1 MEGFDRFQ
9 NLAPLFPNDDSTHST
24 DSFDFRNVPRS
35 RFPSASPD
43 TPLNTMSLDLA
54 LEPAALLALP
64 SSSRPSPAF
73 GTATQQSSD
82 PVAQNLQSADSAHD
96 SAAANSQV
104 SAPAA
109 SGLAESALPFEEQ
122 VDAARR
128 AVVLNLVAVGGALPK
143 GYSDD
148 CYQRLEAALANP
160 AFSNERKLKEC
171 EAELQFL
178 KQVAATA
185 TPMIAHD
192 AVIGR
197 NGSPAQH
204 HAEPLAAD
212 ALPART
218 AHCGHAR
225 RTHRKKI
232 DLLPALLQP
241 LDPNEPL
248 IEPPPCNKPL
258 RNKKELK
265 DDMTYDNPSHRFT
278 WMVNLTKQLQA
289 RVSQNQLNL
298 LYEIVHPG
306 KKGGTKWLGTNWVLE
321 DVYSA
326 AGSAWSTWPEVY
338 IRNLQ
343 SLRPRRRCRRV
354 KGPVSSGTTSHD
366 EEGEPSAGTA
376 AKQSDDMEN
385 PRLPSGFVHRLHSK
399 SHALD
404 CIRFD

>member
-1 MEGFDRFQ
+1 
-9 NLAPLFPNDDSTHST
+9 
-24 DSFDFRNVPRS
+24 
-35 RFPSASPD
+35 
-43 TPLNTMSLDLA
+43 
-54 LEPAALLALP
+54 
-64 SSSRPSPAF
+64 
-73 GTATQQSSD
+73 
-82 PVAQNLQSADSAHD
+82 
-96 SAAANSQV
+96 
-104 SAPAA
+104 
-109 SGLAESALPFEEQ
+109 

-354 KGPVSSGTTSHD
+354 QGPVSSGTTSHD

-385 PRLPSGFVHRLHSK
+385 PRLPSRFVPAVAAGGAGAGSPGLAQARTFPASAAAAPAAAAPAVLGLPAAAGRPSVVEAQRLAAAEGGTLPPSQVPV
-399 SHALD
+399 SVGGGMPRRTRAATQPNP
-404 CIRFD
+404 

>member
-1 MEGFDRFQ
+1 
-9 NLAPLFPNDDSTHST
+9 
-24 DSFDFRNVPRS
+24 
-35 RFPSASPD
+35 
-43 TPLNTMSLDLA
+43 
-54 LEPAALLALP
+54 
-64 SSSRPSPAF
+64 
-73 GTATQQSSD
+73 
-82 PVAQNLQSADSAHD
+82 
-96 SAAANSQV
+96 
-104 SAPAA
+104 
-109 SGLAESALPFEEQ
+109 

-354 KGPVSSGTTSHD
+354 QGPVSSGTTSHD
-366 EEGEPSAGTA
+366 EEAEAGKVRACASPGLPAPAPPAATAGTNRLGSRGFSMSSDCLA
-376 AKQSDDMEN
+376 AVPADGSPAAAPAAAAPAVLGLPAAAGRPSVVEAQRLAAAEGGTLPPSQVPVSVGGGMPRRTRAATQPN
-385 PRLPSGFVHRLHSK
+385 P
-399 SHALD
+399 
-404 CIRFD
+404 